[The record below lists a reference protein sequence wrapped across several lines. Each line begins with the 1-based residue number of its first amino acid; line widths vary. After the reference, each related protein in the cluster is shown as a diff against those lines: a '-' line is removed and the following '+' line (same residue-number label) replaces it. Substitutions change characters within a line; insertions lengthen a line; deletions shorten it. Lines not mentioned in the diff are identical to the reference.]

1 MVFRYYSNAVS
12 QATRGIA
19 HGIGIIGL
27 LLIGFGTLILAI
39 PELFIVLAAGM
50 FFLAGFGC
58 CFTALKIFLAQ
69 KQADHMDTGTTQV
82 YRQNVRIHD
91 SESF

>member
-19 HGIGIIGL
+19 NGVGIVGL

-39 PELFIVLAAGM
+39 PELFIVLAAGI

-69 KQADHMDTGTTQV
+69 KRVERMDQNMTGV

-91 SESF
+91 SELF